1 VSRWKRLDKERKKRK
16 KRGKRRAIAIGRTP
30 KMGDK

>member
-1 VSRWKRLDKERKKRK
+1 VSRWKRLDKERKERK

-30 KMGDK
+30 KRGDK